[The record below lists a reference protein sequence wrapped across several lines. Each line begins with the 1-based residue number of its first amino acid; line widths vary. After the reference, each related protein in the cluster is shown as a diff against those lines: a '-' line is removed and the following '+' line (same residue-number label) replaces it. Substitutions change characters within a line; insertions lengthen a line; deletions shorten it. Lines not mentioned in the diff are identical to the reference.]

1 MAGINKVCSQ
11 INEIEQEMKLNFK
24 YFLDNFRGMAILFVI
39 LSHTPSIQQMGG
51 IGKYLNFTLTDATTW
66 FVFISGYLFYYLEV
80 NKFNY
85 IEYLLKKAKYV
96 ILPYFFFA
104 FIALSLKL
112 YVSQNVLFD
121 LTPINYVL
129 WSLLVGWA
137 IAFPLWFI
145 PMIVIFFFM
154 TPVFN
159 ILAKTKLLYA
169 ATFFAFL
176 FSFFS
181 SRPINNSNAILAFL
195 HFLGFY
201 LFGVLAA
208 SNASALDKLNKS
220 TKAIIIM
227 ICFFVFFISA
237 SLYFKQPKFP
247 PDFFSSLGILNY
259 VSIGKLALLIA
270 IFFLFER
277 FMNRENLILGYFA
290 KISFGLF
297 FVHGF
302 VIYAFSKLISRNIFF
317 SETGEIFKEVFIVFF
332 ASIFAVFAMK
342 KVLKKWSRYVVGC

>member
-1 MAGINKVCSQ
+1 
-11 INEIEQEMKLNFK
+11 MKLNFR

-39 LSHTPSIQQMGG
+39 LSHTPSIQEMGG
-51 IGKYLNFTLTDATTW
+51 IGKYLNFTLTDATAW
-66 FVFISGYLFYYLEV
+66 FVFISGYLFCYLEV

-85 IEYLLKKAKYV
+85 MEYLLKKAKYV

-104 FIALSLKL
+104 FIALSFKL

-145 PMIVIFFFM
+145 PMIVIFFLM

-159 ILAKTKLLYA
+159 ILSKTKLLYVV
-169 ATFFAFL
+169 TFFALL
-176 FSFFS
+176 FSAFS

-208 SNASALDKLNKS
+208 SNASALDNLSKS
-220 TKAIIIM
+220 TKAIIITVS
-227 ICFFVFFISA
+227 FFVFFISA
-237 SLYFKQPKFP
+237 SLYFEQLKFP
-247 PDFFSSLGILNY
+247 PDFFSSIGIPNY
-259 VSIGKLALLIA
+259 ISIGKLALLIA
-270 IFFLFER
+270 IFFLFEQ
-277 FMNRENLILGYFA
+277 FMNRENKILGYFA

-302 VIYAFSKLISRNIFF
+302 VIYVFSRLIAKNIFF
-317 SETGEIFKEVFIVFF
+317 SETGKIFLEVGVVFF
-332 ASIFAVFAMK
+332 ASIAIVSIMK
-342 KVLKKWSRYVVGC
+342 KTLKKRSRYVVGC

>member
-1 MAGINKVCSQ
+1 
-11 INEIEQEMKLNFK
+11 MKLNFR

-39 LSHTPSIQQMGG
+39 LSHTPSIQEMEG
-51 IGKYLNFTLTDATTW
+51 IGKYLNFILTDATTW
-66 FVFISGYLFYYLEV
+66 FVFISGYLFCYLET

-85 IEYLLKKAKYV
+85 MEYLLKKAKYV

-112 YVSQNVLFD
+112 YMSQNVLFD
-121 LTPINYVL
+121 LSPINYVV

-137 IAFPLWFI
+137 IVFPLWFI
-145 PMIVIFFFM
+145 PMIVLFFLM

-159 ILAKTKLLYA
+159 TLSKTKLLYIV
-169 ATFFAFL
+169 TFFAL
-176 FSFFS
+176 IFSAFS
-181 SRPINNSNAILAFL
+181 SRPINNSNPIFAFL

-208 SNASALDKLNKS
+208 SNALALDNLRKS
-220 TKAIIIM
+220 TKAIIIT
-227 ICFFVFFISA
+227 ISLFVFFISA
-237 SLYFKQPKFP
+237 SLYFEQPKIS
-247 PDFFSSLGILNY
+247 PDFFSGIGIPNY
-259 VSIGKLALLIA
+259 ISIGKLALLIA

-277 FMNRENLILGYFA
+277 FMNYKNIILGYFA

-302 VIYAFSKLISRNIFF
+302 VIYAFSKLIAGNVFF
-317 SETGEIFKEVFIVFF
+317 SETEKIFLEVGVVFLGSIAIVL
-332 ASIFAVFAMK
+332 IMK
-342 KVLKKWSRYVVGC
+342 KVLKKRSRYVVGC

>member
-1 MAGINKVCSQ
+1 
-11 INEIEQEMKLNFK
+11 MKLNFR

-39 LSHTPSIQQMGG
+39 LSHTPSIQEMGG
-51 IGKYLNFTLTDATTW
+51 MGKYLNFTLTDATTW
-66 FVFISGYLFYYLEV
+66 FVFISGYLFCYLEV

-85 IEYLLKKAKYV
+85 MDYLLKKAKYV

-121 LTPINYVL
+121 LTPLNYVL

-137 IAFPLWFI
+137 IVFPLWFI
-145 PMIVIFFFM
+145 PMIVIFFLM

-159 ILAKTKLLYA
+159 VLSKKKLLYA
-169 ATFFAFL
+169 VTFLALL
-176 FSFFS
+176 FSAFS

-208 SNASALDKLNKS
+208 SNASVLDNLSKS
-220 TKAIIIM
+220 TKTIIITVS
-227 ICFFVFFISA
+227 FFVFFISA
-237 SLYFKQPKFP
+237 LLYFKQPKFP
-247 PDFFSSLGILNY
+247 PDFFSGLGLPNY
-259 VSIGKLALLIA
+259 ISIGKLALLVA

-277 FMNRENLILGYFA
+277 FMNRENKILGYFA

-302 VIYAFSKLISRNIFF
+302 VIYVFSKLMARNVFF
-317 SETGEIFKEVFIVFF
+317 SEAGKIFLEVGVVFCV
-332 ASIFAVFAMK
+332 SIAVVLIMK
-342 KVLKKWSRYVVGC
+342 KVLKKRSRYVVGC

>member
-1 MAGINKVCSQ
+1 
-11 INEIEQEMKLNFK
+11 
-24 YFLDNFRGMAILFVI
+24 MAILFVI
-39 LSHTPSIQQMGG
+39 LSHTPSIQEMGG
-51 IGKYLNFTLTDATTW
+51 MGKYLNFTLTDATTW
-66 FVFISGYLFYYLEV
+66 FVFISGYLFCYLEV

-85 IEYLLKKAKYV
+85 MDYLLKKAKYV

-121 LTPINYVL
+121 LTPLNYVL

-137 IAFPLWFI
+137 IVFPLWFI
-145 PMIVIFFFM
+145 PMIVIFFLM

-159 ILAKTKLLYA
+159 VLSKTKSLYA
-169 ATFFAFL
+169 VTFFALL
-176 FSFFS
+176 FSAFS

-208 SNASALDKLNKS
+208 SNASVLDNLSKS
-220 TKAIIIM
+220 AKTIIITVS
-227 ICFFVFFISA
+227 FFVFFISA

-247 PDFFSSLGILNY
+247 PDFFSGLGLPNY
-259 VSIGKLALLIA
+259 ISIGKLALLVA

-277 FMNRENLILGYFA
+277 FMNRENKILGYFA

-302 VIYAFSKLISRNIFF
+302 VIYAFSKLMARNVFF
-317 SETGEIFKEVFIVFF
+317 SEAGKIFLEVGVVFCV
-332 ASIFAVFAMK
+332 SIAVVLIMK
-342 KVLKKWSRYVVGC
+342 KVLKKRSRYVVGC

>member
-1 MAGINKVCSQ
+1 
-11 INEIEQEMKLNFK
+11 MKLNFR

-39 LSHTPSIQQMGG
+39 LSHTPSIQEMGG

-66 FVFISGYLFYYLEV
+66 FVFISGYLFCYLEV
-80 NKFNY
+80 DKFNY
-85 IEYLLKKAKYV
+85 MEYLLKKAKYV

-137 IAFPLWFI
+137 IVFPLWFI
-145 PMIVIFFFM
+145 PMIVIFFLM

-159 ILAKTKLLYA
+159 ILSKTKLLYVV
-169 ATFFAFL
+169 TFFALL
-176 FSFFS
+176 FSAFS

-208 SNASALDKLNKS
+208 SNASALDNLSKS
-220 TKAIIIM
+220 TKSVIITVS
-227 ICFFVFFISA
+227 FFVFLISA
-237 SLYFKQPKFP
+237 LLYFEQSEFP
-247 PDFFSSLGILNY
+247 PDFFSGIGIPNY
-259 VSIGKLALLIA
+259 ISIGKLALLIA

-277 FMNRENLILGYFA
+277 FMNRENIILGYFA

-302 VIYAFSKLISRNIFF
+302 VIYVFSKLIAGNVFF
-317 SETGEIFKEVFIVFF
+317 SEAGKIFLEVCIVFF
-332 ASIFAVFAMK
+332 ASIAIVSIMK
-342 KVLKKWSRYVVGC
+342 KILKKRSRYVVGC

>member
-1 MAGINKVCSQ
+1 
-11 INEIEQEMKLNFK
+11 MKLNFR

-39 LSHTPSIQQMGG
+39 LSHTPSIQEMGG
-51 IGKYLNFTLTDATTW
+51 MGKYLNFTLTDATTW
-66 FVFISGYLFYYLEV
+66 FVFISGYLFCYLEV

-85 IEYLLKKAKYV
+85 MDYLLKKAKYV

-121 LTPINYVL
+121 LTPLNYVL

-137 IAFPLWFI
+137 IVFPLWFI
-145 PMIVIFFFM
+145 PMIVIFFLM

-159 ILAKTKLLYA
+159 VLSKTKSLYVV
-169 ATFFAFL
+169 TFFALL
-176 FSFFS
+176 FSAFS

-208 SNASALDKLNKS
+208 SNASVLDNLSKS
-220 TKAIIIM
+220 VKTIIITVS
-227 ICFFVFFISA
+227 FFVFFISA

-247 PDFFSSLGILNY
+247 PDFFSGLGLPNY
-259 VSIGKLALLIA
+259 ISIGKLALLVA

-277 FMNRENLILGYFA
+277 FMNRENKILGYFA

-302 VIYAFSKLISRNIFF
+302 VIYAFSKLMARNVFF
-317 SETGEIFKEVFIVFF
+317 SEAGKIFLEVGVVFCV
-332 ASIFAVFAMK
+332 SIAVVLIMK
-342 KVLKKWSRYVVGC
+342 KVLKKRSRYVVGC

>member
-1 MAGINKVCSQ
+1 
-11 INEIEQEMKLNFK
+11 
-24 YFLDNFRGMAILFVI
+24 
-39 LSHTPSIQQMGG
+39 MGG

-66 FVFISGYLFYYLEV
+66 FVFISGYLFCYLEV

-85 IEYLLKKAKYV
+85 MEYLLKKAKYV

-112 YVSQNVLFD
+112 YVSQNILFD
-121 LTPINYVL
+121 LTPVNYVL

-137 IAFPLWFI
+137 IVFPLWFI
-145 PMIVIFFFM
+145 PMIVIFFLM

-159 ILAKTKLLYA
+159 SLSKTKLLYVV
-169 ATFFAFL
+169 TFFAL
-176 FSFFS
+176 IFSAFS

-208 SNASALDKLNKS
+208 SNASALDNLSKS
-220 TKAIIIM
+220 AKTIIITVS
-227 ICFFVFFISA
+227 FFVFLISA

-247 PDFFSSLGILNY
+247 LDFFGGLGLPNY
-259 VSIGKLALLIA
+259 ISIGKLALLIA

-277 FMNRENLILGYFA
+277 FMNRENKILGYFA

-302 VIYAFSKLISRNIFF
+302 VIYAFSKFMARNVFF
-317 SETGEIFKEVFIVFF
+317 SEAGKVFLEVGVVFF
-332 ASIFAVFAMK
+332 VSIAVVLIMK
-342 KVLKKWSRYVVGC
+342 KVLKKRSRYVVGC

>member
-1 MAGINKVCSQ
+1 M
-11 INEIEQEMKLNFK
+11 
-24 YFLDNFRGMAILFVI
+24 DNFRGMAILFVI
-39 LSHTPSIQQMGG
+39 LSHTPSIQEMGG

-66 FVFISGYLFYYLEV
+66 FVFISGYLFCYLEV

-85 IEYLLKKAKYV
+85 MEYLLKKAKYV

-112 YVSQNVLFD
+112 YVSQNILFD
-121 LTPINYVL
+121 LTPVNYVL

-137 IAFPLWFI
+137 IVFPLWFI
-145 PMIVIFFFM
+145 PMIVIFFLM

-159 ILAKTKLLYA
+159 SLSKTKLLYVV
-169 ATFFAFL
+169 TFFAL
-176 FSFFS
+176 IFSAFS

-208 SNASALDKLNKS
+208 SNASALDNLSKS
-220 TKAIIIM
+220 AKTIIITVS
-227 ICFFVFFISA
+227 FFVFLISA

-247 PDFFSSLGILNY
+247 PDFFGGLGLPNY
-259 VSIGKLALLIA
+259 ISIGKLALLIA

-277 FMNRENLILGYFA
+277 FMNRENKILGYFA

-302 VIYAFSKLISRNIFF
+302 VIYAFSKFMARNVFF
-317 SETGEIFKEVFIVFF
+317 SEAGKIFLEVGVVFF
-332 ASIFAVFAMK
+332 VSIAVVLIMK
-342 KVLKKWSRYVVGC
+342 KVLKKRSRYVVGC